1 MRQTSKTLTQACRRR
16 KRASLSEDVCPALA
30 LLRAVG
36 EGGARG
42 EQVIEVKQLT
52 LRPGVA
58 DAALK
63 GSDRDRR
70 EMVALERVDA
80 TK

>member
-1 MRQTSKTLTQACRRR
+1 MG
-16 KRASLSEDVCPALA
+16 D
-30 LLRAVG
+30 LRAVG
-36 EGGARG
+36 EGGARR

-52 LRPGVA
+52 LKPGVA
-58 DAALK
+58 DAAVK